1 MRYLLLP
8 ILLLSSCRQDK
19 NTAEETQSNEPT
31 SMRIE
36 SERPL
41 MGTLFRIITY
51 AKDPQEG
58 YLAIEK
64 SFDLAEDF
72 SNRATDYDPDS
83 ELNRLTKSKPGIPIA
98 VSKELFDVL
107 ILAKKLTE
115 ESEGLFDPTLGP
127 LTHLWR
133 KTRRTKEVPSEE
145 AIAAARSRW

>member
-19 NTAEETQSNEPT
+19 NTAEETKSNEPT

-58 YLAIEK
+58 YLAMEK
-64 SFDLAEDF
+64 SFDLAK
-72 SNRATDYDPDS
+72 T
-83 ELNRLTKSKPGIPIA
+83 LA
-98 VSKELFDVL
+98 V
-107 ILAKKLTE
+107 AP
-115 ESEGLFDPTLGP
+115 PTTIQTL
-127 LTHLWR
+127 
-133 KTRRTKEVPSEE
+133 S
-145 AIAAARSRW
+145 